1 MDNNDQERERW
12 ITIQEIFSTIESPDI
27 VQEQSENII
36 CFKKKWKQYLTLIYA
51 KDSEWNRVVITVLK
65 TSKINKYL

>member
-36 CFKKKWKQYLTLIYA
+36 CFKKKWKQYLTLVYA
-51 KDSEWNRVVITVLK
+51 KWMKSSCNYSIK
-65 TSKINKYL
+65 NIKN